1 MNAMPE
7 GCMVPDFGCLIDRPR
22 VLAELARH
30 GNRGKVLVG
39 SSGSGKSVAA
49 AQHAL
54 ASSNSIVWIDASGLA
69 MTANQF
75 VHEIHSALYGHTS
88 NTCDTED
95 PPSRHHQAAS
105 SLARVIS
112 GQRPLCVVVD
122 DICMP
127 SDSVGWRQVAR
138 TLNRH
143 GSQLLLTSRQV
154 EDWPPDFV
162 CELAIVDGSDL
173 ALTSAEAHEVLSHTG
188 LMRINEEC
196 DQILGEC
203 GGHIAFFYVLAQH
216 VFDNG
221 PDYLSRR
228 SVSLEVWISRA
239 LHEQLSHEELRVLGL
254 ATLLKHGTEADLA
267 AMGVRG
273 GITVLR
279 TVSARVPLVA
289 LRRSASGRW
298 SFRIH
303 DLVDGYYLDHDLF
316 DSASVNERSVAV
328 SLLTERGDLGRAA
341 ELLARGG
348 DPQSAVE
355 WLLAWGNR
363 MLSAGHIQ
371 TLSRTVD
378 SIPVGW
384 MMRHPALLLLW
395 SQLSAEMGHLD
406 EALAR
411 SKASRSLAQAE
422 CDRSIV
428 CRAAAQVLACLCR
441 LGQSEEADLLA
452 AEIIEVGSPHYDE
465 LLVADAML
473 CIGRNRIISGDWR
486 GATTVLLRAEALA
499 STNQDGVNS
508 ANTIRHTV
516 GLIPALGYG
525 DFVSSSRRLAPLI
538 DVAGQPL
545 SFRVMVR
552 GNVAIFLLESGRVNR
567 SEALIKAVLED
578 TAEHAH
584 TYFEGS
590 YQPVLGFVLCS
601 KGEIAQGLEVVRQG
615 IAKSIAAMDESSAA
629 QARVYLAIILRAAGN
644 LDESLTEAERAFEH
658 LSVTDT
664 MQFRRLAALEVAAS
678 LLSLGDVAAARTW
691 TESIAMEGFSGNHY
705 HALRADLILAESDR
719 REGLP
724 DVAVSRLAQHAEYI
738 LSENPNWQIAMY
750 CRAFPG
756 LLGLVAAAV
765 CPQPVPAHLLRMILP
780 EHAEDCLAA
789 ARVLL
794 GDAEWRD
801 LGQRLLGA
809 EEFAAY
815 IQRDGLPLC
824 HVRLFGGLELSIG
837 GRPVRERDWRKR
849 KARLLF
855 AMLAIRRGQDV
866 PRDQLFE
873 YLWPEM
879 DAERAKNNLYVVWS
893 TMKAAL
899 VGEADKGAP
908 CPYIESTGG
917 VCRTVREAVRT
928 DVDEF
933 ENLLTAAREAEATS
947 QPSAA
952 LASYERIADLYRG
965 DLLPGDVYDDWFASL
980 RDHYRSSF
988 VDAMLRATALL
999 MHADDP
1005 GNALTYVRRAIQCDP
1020 FREDLFQA
1028 ALRCQ
1033 IAAGQRSSAIDTY
1046 FQCRDNLAEELGLDP
1061 SVETRAL
1068 YDQILAMEDRP
1079 RPTTLDPL
1087 L

>member
-7 GCMVPDFGCLIDRPR
+7 GCLIPDFGCLIDRPR

-30 GNRGKVLVG
+30 GNRAKVLVG

-54 ASSNSIVWIDASGLA
+54 ASHNLIVWIDASGLA
-69 MTANQF
+69 MSAEQL
-75 VHEIHSALYGHTS
+75 VHEVQSSLDRFSSDETGFDNPLPPNQLGVS
-88 NTCDTED
+88 NFARAM
-95 PPSRHHQAAS
+95 SRH
-105 SLARVIS
+105 
-112 GQRPLCVVVD
+112 RPLCIVVD
-122 DICMP
+122 DIDMP
-127 SDSVGWRQVAR
+127 ADSVGWRQVAR
-138 TLNRH
+138 VLNRH
-143 GSQLLLTSRQV
+143 GSELVLTSRHV
-154 EDWPPDFV
+154 GDWPSEFT
-162 CELAIVDGSDL
+162 CELAIVDGADL
-173 ALTSAEAHEVLSHTG
+173 ALTSGEAHEMLSHRG
-188 LMRINEEC
+188 LLRSYDEC
-196 DQILGEC
+196 EQILSEC
-203 GGHIAFFYVLAQH
+203 GGHIAFFHVLARH

-239 LHEQLSHEELRVLGL
+239 LREQLSQEERRVLGL
-254 ATLLKHGTEADLA
+254 ATLIKHGAETDLV
-267 AMGVRG
+267 AMGALG

-279 TVSARVPLVA
+279 AASERVPLVV
-289 LRRSASGRW
+289 LRRSSSGRW

-316 DSASVNERSVAV
+316 ESVGRNERHVAV
-328 SLLTERGDLGRAA
+328 RLLTERGDLGRAA
-341 ELLARGG
+341 ELLARGA
-348 DPQSAVE
+348 DPQPAVE
-355 WLLAWGNR
+355 WLLVWGGR

-371 TLSRTVD
+371 ALARAVE

-384 MMRHPALLLLW
+384 LMRHPALLLLW
-395 SQLSAEMGHLD
+395 SQLSAEMGQVD

-422 CDRSIV
+422 GDKSIL
-428 CRAAAQVLACLCR
+428 CRAVAQVLACLCR
-441 LGQSEEADLLA
+441 LGRSQEADLLA
-452 AEIIEVGSPHYDE
+452 AEIIEVGSPQYDE

-473 CIGRNRIISGDWR
+473 CIGRNRIMSGDWR
-486 GATTVLLRAEALA
+486 GATTVLMRAEVLA
-499 STNQDGVNS
+499 SANQEGAYS

-525 DFVSSSRRLAPLI
+525 DFVISSRRLAPLI

-552 GNVAIFLLESGRVNR
+552 GNVAIFLLEFGRVHR
-567 SEALIKAVLED
+567 CEALIRAVLED
-578 TAEHAH
+578 TAKYALAL
-584 TYFEGS
+584 YDGS
-590 YQPVLGFVLCS
+590 YQPVWGFALCAR
-601 KGEIAQGLEVVRQG
+601 GEMEQGLALVREG
-615 IAKSIAAMDESSAA
+615 IAKSIAASDESSAA
-629 QARVYLAIILRAAGN
+629 QARVYLAIILRAAGY

-678 LLSLGDVAAARTW
+678 LVSLGDLAAARTW
-691 TESIAMEGFSGNHY
+691 TESIAMEGFSGNQY
-705 HALRADLILAESDR
+705 HAVRADLILAEADR
-719 REGLP
+719 AEGKP
-724 DVAVSRLAQHAEYI
+724 DEAVSRLAQHSEYI

-765 CPQPVPAHLLRMILP
+765 YPQPVPAHLLRMILP
-780 EHAEDCLAA
+780 EHAEDCLGA

-794 GDAEWRD
+794 EDAEWRD
-801 LGQRLLGA
+801 LGRRLLGV

-815 IQRDGLPLC
+815 VQRDGLPLC

-837 GRPVRERDWRKR
+837 GRPVRERDWKKR

-879 DAERAKNNLYVVWS
+879 DVERAKNNLYVVWS

-899 VGEADKGAP
+899 VGDADKGAP
-908 CPYIESTGG
+908 CPYIESAGG

-933 ENLLTAAREAEATS
+933 ETLLGVAREAEVAGR
-947 QPSAA
+947 PSAA
-952 LASYERIADLYRG
+952 LAAYERVADLYRG
-965 DLLPGDVYDDWFASL
+965 DLLPGDVYDDWFAAL

-999 MHADDP
+999 MQADDP

-1079 RPTTLDPL
+1079 RPTSLDPL